1 MTMQIRTAAGNSRKR
16 EANELLRKYQSSRND
31 QIVKTRTRD
40 VLGLRSY
47 RNTET

>member
-16 EANELLRKYQSSRND
+16 EANKVLRKRND
-31 QIVKTRTRD
+31 RIVKTQTRD
-40 VLGLRSY
+40 VLGLRSD